1 VADGFYVAGDSGI
14 AALNADTRL
23 AVRAA
28 SSIYRAIG
36 TRIRKR
42 GYRVLEERARVSA
55 IGKLGLFTR
64 AALAGMLSKDPAA
77 NADDLG
83 DAALQ
88 ALATARD
95 LLLEH
100 GVST

>member
-1 VADGFYVAGDSGI
+1 
-14 AALNADTRL
+14 
-23 AVRAA
+23 
-28 SSIYRAIG
+28 
-36 TRIRKR
+36 
-42 GYRVLEERARVSA
+42 
-55 IGKLGLFTR
+55 
-64 AALAGMLSKDPAA
+64 MLSKDPAA